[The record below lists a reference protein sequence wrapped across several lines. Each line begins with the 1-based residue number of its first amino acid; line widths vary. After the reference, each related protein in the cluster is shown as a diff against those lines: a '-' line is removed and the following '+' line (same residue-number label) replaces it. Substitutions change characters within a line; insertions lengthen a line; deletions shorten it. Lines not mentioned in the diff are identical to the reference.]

1 MFLYNYKSFLG
12 GEMWAFHIYQEMMIT
27 TAMTNCVN
35 RKTICNIYSGKALD
49 DYIQNATEDD
59 EDKEERET
67 IVALLCLSYWSWAG
81 TTRRATIQ

>member
-1 MFLYNYKSFLG
+1 MQYVQWQG
-12 GEMWAFHIYQEMMIT
+12 T
-27 TAMTNCVN
+27 
-35 RKTICNIYSGKALD
+35 RD

-59 EDKEERET
+59 EDKEERKT

>member
-1 MFLYNYKSFLG
+1 MQYLQWQG
-12 GEMWAFHIYQEMMIT
+12 T
-27 TAMTNCVN
+27 
-35 RKTICNIYSGKALD
+35 RD